1 MRTGC
6 MSRTVSN
13 RSKREFHRGE
23 RVLMI
28 PSLDSEEEHQM
39 QYKDSEAQAQTA
51 S

>member
-1 MRTGC
+1 

-28 PSLDSEEEHQM
+28 RSLDSEEEHQM
-39 QYKDSEAQAQTA
+39 QFKGSGAPVQTV

>member
-1 MRTGC
+1 

-13 RSKREFHRGE
+13 RSKREFRRGE

-28 PSLDSEEEHQM
+28 RSLDSEEEHQM
-39 QYKDSEAQAQTA
+39 QFKGSEAPAQTA